1 MTNHA
6 EIAKQL
12 FFKGY
17 KRAHTQETEHDQY
30 LKAQPREPLPVTREL
45 VS

>member
-17 KRAHTQETEHDQY
+17 NC
-30 LKAQPREPLPVTREL
+30 AQSVFCAFSDLDACVKPAVW
-45 VS
+45 